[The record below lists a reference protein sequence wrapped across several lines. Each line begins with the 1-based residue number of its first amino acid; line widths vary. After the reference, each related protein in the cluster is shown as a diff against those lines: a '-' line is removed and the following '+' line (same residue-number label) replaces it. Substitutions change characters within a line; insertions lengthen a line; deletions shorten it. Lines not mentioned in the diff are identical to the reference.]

1 MSLISFLYAILAA
14 IIVSLISLVGV
25 FTLSLKEKILE
36 KILLMLISFSAGAML
51 GSAFFH
57 LLPEALEFSASFE
70 KVFIFTLIGMLTF
83 FVLEKVLR
91 WHHCHDTNC
100 ETHHH
105 KHLGHLNLFGD
116 AVHNLIDGIVIAGS
130 FAVSVPLGITIT
142 LSIALHEIPQEISDF
157 GVLIYAGFSKIKALM
172 FNLFSGL
179 LAVAGVLIGYFL
191 IIYINHIN
199 LFLLPFTA
207 GGFIYIAATDLVPE
221 IHKENRLGRSVIS
234 FIFFVGAIVLMMFAK
249 E

>member
-1 MSLISFLYAILAA
+1 MPLSAFFYAIVAA

-25 FTLSLKEKILE
+25 LTLSLKEKKLE

-51 GSAFFH
+51 GGAFFH
-57 LLPEALEFSASFE
+57 LLPEAMDFSANIE
-70 KVFIFTLIGMLTF
+70 KIFIFTLIGMLVF

-100 ETHHH
+100 ETHQ
-105 KHLGHLNLFGD
+105 HLGHLNLVGD
-116 AVHNLIDGIVIAGS
+116 AVHNLIDGIVIAAA
-130 FAVSVPLGITIT
+130 FAVSVPLGMTVT
-142 LSIALHEIPQEISDF
+142 LSITLHEIPQEISDF
-157 GVLIYAGFSKIKALM
+157 GVLIYAGFSRSKALLY
-172 FNLFSGL
+172 NLYSALFAL
-179 LAVAGVLIGYFL
+179 LGVLMGYFL
-191 IIYINHIN
+191 ILYIDHIN

-221 IHKENRLGRSVIS
+221 IHKENRLGRSILS
-234 FIFFVGAIVLMMFAK
+234 FIFFVGAIVLMAVSK